1 MEEGLPVSRIT
12 IIGAPRHMTG
22 GLYGRTIPHSMLDSA
37 HRNSEHVSLSSLD
50 APEFVPTGSSCAQA
64 TTIIGGRVA
73 HVLVLPS
80 VTFRE
85 FT

>member
-1 MEEGLPVSRIT
+1 MQAGRPMNRAT
-12 IIGAPRHMTG
+12 IIGEPRHMTG
-22 GLYGRTIPHSMLDSA
+22 GLYSRTIPHSMLDDA

-50 APEFVPTGSSCAQA
+50 APEFIPAGSSWVQA
-64 TTIIGGRVA
+64 VTMVRGGVVGA
-73 HVLVLPS
+73 LVLPS